1 MIFERMVDLIVFMGS
16 LYIALLCKL
25 ITLHFALD
33 HNNYAR
39 WLSVHIYDLLALPQN
54 SPQLHKFFM
63 DEYFTFQKTDCQILL
78 MGLHQIH
85 KQNNGIMKG
94 MGRATSSL
102 NKVDKSSLARWGVC
116 IHDLAFIVSG
126 YEFE

>member
-1 MIFERMVDLIVFMGS
+1 M
-16 LYIALLCKL
+16 Y
-25 ITLHFALD
+25 FALD
-33 HNNYAR
+33 HYNYAR
-39 WLSVHIYDLLALPQN
+39 WLSVHIYDLLTLPQN

-78 MGLHQIH
+78 MGLHQTH

-102 NKVDKSSLARWGVC
+102 NKVDKSSLARWGLC
-116 IHDLAFIVSG
+116 IHELASIVSE